1 MVSILGASG
10 LTHGVSN
17 NAFLLTNV
25 FNKWRLFGVTHD
37 VINKPPSLN
46 HCVKK

>member
-17 NAFLLTNV
+17 NALRLANV
-25 FNKWRLFGVTHD
+25 CNKWRLGVTHD
-37 VINKPPSLN
+37 VINEPPSLN
-46 HCVKK
+46 HCVIK